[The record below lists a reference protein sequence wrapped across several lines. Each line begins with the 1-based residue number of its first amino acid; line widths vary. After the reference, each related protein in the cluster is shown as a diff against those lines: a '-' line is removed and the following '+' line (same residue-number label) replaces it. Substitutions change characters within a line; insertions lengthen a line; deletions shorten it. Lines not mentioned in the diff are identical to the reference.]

1 MPVLIS
7 AVLFLVV
14 VGALIDIITK
24 QDGQVKHLPK
34 LVWIFL
40 VIFLP
45 LIGSIL
51 WFTIGREYNAPV
63 DRGTFAD
70 LRRRPSPAPAPAPR
84 QAAYDMRP
92 ARTTE
97 EELAELDREI
107 EFHNEQ
113 ARIERLEAELE
124 KRRKE
129 SE

>member
-1 MPVLIS
+1 MSVLIS
-7 AVLFLVV
+7 AVLFLVI

-24 QDGQVKHLPK
+24 QPGQVKHLPK
-34 LVWIFL
+34 LVWILL
-40 VIFLP
+40 VVFLP

-63 DRGTFAD
+63 DRSTFAD
-70 LRRRPSPAPAPAPR
+70 LRRRPSPAPKPLDYR
-84 QAAYDMRP
+84 MQR

-107 EFHNEQ
+107 ELHNEK
-113 ARIERLEAELE
+113 ARISRLEAELE
-124 KRRKE
+124 KRRKR